1 MKILGTKK
9 IKPVHRDNPPEPVVV
24 KDEPAPEKLELITG
38 ARLIRM
44 PRGDQRYPAALY
56 ASTKAP
62 AKGSKINLK
71 MDNGTIYSGT
81 VHDSTEADGE
91 VLVEFRDGL
100 TPS

>member
-1 MKILGTKK
+1 MTKK
-9 IKPVHRDNPPEPVVV
+9 KTPD
-24 KDEPAPEKLELITG
+24 PAASQDVPITG

-100 TPS
+100 SPVAK